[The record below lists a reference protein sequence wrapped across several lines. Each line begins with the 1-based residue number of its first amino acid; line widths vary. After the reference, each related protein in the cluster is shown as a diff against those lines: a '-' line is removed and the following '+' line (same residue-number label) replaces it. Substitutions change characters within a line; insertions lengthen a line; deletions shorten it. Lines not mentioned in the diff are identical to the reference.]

1 MLIKTGWSEIQI
13 RNLIYFIMT
22 STSGLVSKKY
32 ILININ
38 TGLKV
43 GFDEWDKYRKDNQH
57 LIKGT
62 RVDICPQID

>member
-1 MLIKTGWSEIQI
+1 
-13 RNLIYFIMT
+13 MT